1 MYASSSFDRYF
12 CVGDICDKDDDNDLV
27 MDSSD
32 NCSSRIFDK
41 EQQDIDGICYLN
53 DNAFS

>member
-1 MYASSSFDRYF
+1 M
-12 CVGDICDKDDDNDLV
+12 IKMMINDLV

-32 NCSSRIFDK
+32 NCSLRIFDK